1 MLLSK
6 QGMLEYIN
14 KVGTSPFFI
23 GVMMLLINVGSRF
36 ITHELSHDDK
46 EYSQNIF
53 LRRLS
58 IFAVCFV
65 GTRDIVTSIL
75 LTAAFVVV
83 AGGIF
88 RGKGPFSREGM
99 ENPDLAMRAA
109 AGLSGQIDQPAY
121 AKEDKLMFT
130 A

>member
-1 MLLSK
+1 M
-6 QGMLEYIN
+6 
-14 KVGTSPFFI
+14 
-23 GVMMLLINVGSRF
+23 MMLLLNVGSRF

-46 EYSQNIF
+46 EYSQNIL
-53 LRRLS
+53 LRRLT

-65 GTRDIVTSIL
+65 GPRDIITSVL
-75 LTAAFVVV
+75 LTAAVVIV
-83 AGGIF
+83 AGGLF

-109 AGLSGQIDQPAY
+109 AGLAGNVDQPGY
-121 AKEDKLMFT
+121 NKDEKPMFK

>member
-1 MLLSK
+1 MLL
-6 QGMLEYIN
+6 L
-14 KVGTSPFFI
+14 
-23 GVMMLLINVGSRF
+23 NVGSRF

-46 EYSQNIF
+46 EYSQNIL

-58 IFAVCFV
+58 IFAACFV

-75 LTAAFVVV
+75 LTAGFVII
-83 AGGIF
+83 AGGLF

-109 AGLSGQIDQPAY
+109 AGLSGNVDQPGY
-121 AKEDKLMFT
+121 NKEDKLMFK
-130 A
+130 

>member
-1 MLLSK
+1 MI
-6 QGMLEYIN
+6 EYIN
-14 KVGTSPFFI
+14 AIGTSPFFI
-23 GVMMLLINVGSRF
+23 GMMMLLLNVGSRY

-46 EYSQNIF
+46 EYSQNIL

-58 IFAVCFV
+58 IFAACFV

-99 ENPDLAMRAA
+99 VNPDLAMRAA
-109 AGLSGQIDQPAY
+109 AGLSGNVDQPAY
-121 AKEDKLMFT
+121 NKDEKLLFK
-130 A
+130 

>member
-1 MLLSK
+1 MIEQLNA
-6 QGMLEYIN
+6 I
-14 KVGTSPFFI
+14 GTSPFFI
-23 GVMMLLINVGSRF
+23 GVMMLLLNVGSRF
-36 ITHELSHDDK
+36 ITHELSSDDK
-46 EYSQNIF
+46 EYSQNIL
-53 LRRLS
+53 LRRLT

-83 AGGIF
+83 AGGLF

-109 AGLSGQIDQPAY
+109 AGLAGNVDQPGY
-121 AKEDKLMFT
+121 NKDEKLLFK
-130 A
+130 

>member
-1 MLLSK
+1 MI
-6 QGMLEYIN
+6 EYIN
-14 KVGTSPFFI
+14 AIGTSPFFLGI
-23 GVMMLLINVGSRF
+23 MMLLLNVGSRF

-46 EYSQNIF
+46 EYSQNIL
-53 LRRLS
+53 LRRLT

-75 LTAAFVVV
+75 LTAGFVII
-83 AGGIF
+83 AGGLL

-109 AGLSGQIDQPAY
+109 AGLAGNVDQPGY
-121 AKEDKLMFT
+121 NKEEKPMFK
-130 A
+130 